1 LNDIVR
7 QLTIIATI
15 FLPLTAVTGFFGMNF
30 EHIPWNSPL
39 AFILTTLFIL
49 AIPVVMLRW
58 FRRWGWLEREP
69 SFITKPR
76 QTKVPVSEGRPEP
89 FPRSLLPQA
98 GIVPAW
104 FPR

>member
-1 LNDIVR
+1 MNDIVR

-69 SFITKPR
+69 SFITKREENKGPGQR
-76 QTKVPVSEGRPEP
+76 GS
-89 FPRSLLPQA
+89 A
-98 GIVPAW
+98 
-104 FPR
+104 